1 MHNINAKL
9 MPQNLK
15 IGHGFDAHQLL
26 DLVDFKNKFPNRNT
40 DGLMLGGVVVDYPR
54 RLSGHSD
61 ADVVVHAIIDSLLG
75 AAGLEDIGCQFSDSD
90 QQYEGISSL
99 ELLSKT
105 LILIFNY
112 KISNIDVTV
121 VAEKPKLKPYIL
133 EMRKK
138 LATVLEIALDQINI
152 KATTTE
158 GLGFTGKEEGIAAH
172 SVCLLIKNPNNV

>member
-1 MHNINAKL
+1 ML
-9 MPQNLK
+9 PELK

-26 DLVDFKNKFPNRNT
+26 DLADFKAKYPNRNT
-40 DGLMLGGVVVDYPR
+40 DGLIIGGVSIEYSR

-61 ADVVVHAIIDSLLG
+61 ADVAVHAIIDSLLG
-75 AAGLEDIGCQFSDSD
+75 AAGLEDIGCQFPPSDK
-90 QQYEGISSL
+90 QYEGVNSL
-99 ELLSKT
+99 DLLSKT
-105 LILIFNY
+105 LSLISAY
-112 KISNIDVTV
+112 KISNIDVTI
-121 VAEKPKLKPYIL
+121 VAEKPKLRPYIP

-138 LATVLEIALDQINI
+138 LSAVLKIELDQINI